1 MQPLNDVVFYHLE
14 KAIKSYRQ
22 YAQSQIDDAGFDI
35 TIDQWLLLNTIEE
48 DPAIPQQQI
57 AAKLFKD
64 VASITRM
71 IELLVKKEYLERGF
85 HDSDRRR
92 FQLSLT
98 KKGKNIIAHLKPLI
112 ERNRSTALKNVN
124 KKETEQL
131 SLLLN
136 KIINNCSQ

>member
-22 YAQSQIDDAGFDI
+22 FAQGQIDAAGFDI

-48 DPAIPQQQI
+48 DPAMPQQQI

-64 VASITRM
+64 VASVTRM
-71 IELLVKKEYLERGF
+71 IELLVKKEYVERGF
-85 HDSDRRR
+85 HDTDRRR

-98 KKGKNIIAHLKPLI
+98 KKGKNTIAKLRPLV
-112 ERNRSTALKNVN
+112 ENNRSTALKGIS
-124 KKETEQL
+124 KKDTEQL
-131 SLLLN
+131 SDLL
-136 KIINNCSQ
+136 KEIITNCNQ